1 LQRVEIARSAKYKN
15 CIQLISPD
23 VVYDDESFGIEDC
36 WQLPTGEDICRASKY
51 CSKAFTWNGRKCVVS
66 TDNGTSLVVYDCL
79 SGEIV
84 DIFQMSCL
92 PSYRHVNYISNLG
105 GNNFLISFNSHL
117 VFVVSL
123 ERSSQSLAFPFISNK
138 AYPIICALS
147 PDDLFVACSYGY
159 PVLKI
164 MNVDNGRTLQIVEPK
179 QTPIACWWSKLYL
192 WVVCEGLVVVKY
204 PYNATETQIV
214 GNCVGEWS
222 FDCQGKVLKF
232 AESVLVTQMDDKI
245 CISKIVHE
253 NLSPRQILDSKVND
267 SWIYQLKVAISTD
280 GCAVLIFWTGT
291 LDDPID
297 YGYLTGVKNSRR
309 VLLLSNSE
317 IHGLSC
323 FRYSF
328 DHPSGT
334 QKFLLPLGF
343 SPVWRVSI
351 CLDSKLG
358 LLMGRPFDQI
368 HFVDV
373 SDGKLITSICVG
385 YVDHFFFVPSKRLL
399 LLFRGSGVI
408 QPFEIHNVDHYLPLP
423 LNLS

>member
-1 LQRVEIARSAKYKN
+1 
-15 CIQLISPD
+15 
-23 VVYDDESFGIEDC
+23 
-36 WQLPTGEDICRASKY
+36 
-51 CSKAFTWNGRKCVVS
+51 
-66 TDNGTSLVVYDCL
+66 
-79 SGEIV
+79 
-84 DIFQMSCL
+84 
-92 PSYRHVNYISNLG
+92 
-105 GNNFLISFNSHL
+105 
-117 VFVVSL
+117 
-123 ERSSQSLAFPFISNK
+123 
-138 AYPIICALS
+138 
-147 PDDLFVACSYGY
+147 
-159 PVLKI
+159 
-164 MNVDNGRTLQIVEPK
+164 
-179 QTPIACWWSKLYL
+179 LYF
-192 WVVCEGLVVVKY
+192 E
-204 PYNATETQIV
+204 
-214 GNCVGEWS
+214 
-222 FDCQGKVLKF
+222 
-232 AESVLVTQMDDKI
+232 
-245 CISKIVHE
+245 
-253 NLSPRQILDSKVND
+253 
-267 SWIYQLKVAISTD
+267 LKVAISTD
-280 GCAVLIFWTGT
+280 GCAVLIHGSTYLELWEIGCDKNWDLFWTGT

-297 YGYLTGVKNSRR
+297 YGYLTGDKNSRR